1 MNYFNCAPPR
11 VERGSRH
18 EVSIPTD
25 VMGGAALSREEIRT
39 EGMWLRL
46 NDIGAGLFAFVD
58 EPSDPHPARA

>member
-11 VERGSRH
+11 IERGSCH

-25 VMGGAALSREEIRT
+25 VIGGAALSREEIRT

-46 NDIGAGLFAFVD
+46 NDIGAGLFAFC
-58 EPSDPHPARA
+58 R